1 MSDAA
6 AHAQGPPPLTGVA
19 LAVAA
24 IAIATGTFMQ
34 VLDTSIAN
42 VAIPTIS
49 GDLGVSPSQGTW
61 VITFFAMAN
70 GVSVPI
76 SGWLMARFGPVRTF
90 VTSVALFTIASLLCG
105 IAWNLPVLILFRLI
119 QGGVSGPM
127 IPGSLALLR
136 AIFPQKQATAANVIW
151 SMTTMAAPVAGPI
164 LGGWISD
171 NATWSWIFL
180 INVPIGIL
188 CVIGS
193 ARGLK
198 GRDTPGRKVPV
209 DGVGLGLLITWVS
222 ALQIMLDQG
231 KDVDWFSS
239 PAIVALAVVSAI
251 GFAAWV
257 IWEVTER
264 HPMVD
269 LTAFRSRNFTVG
281 TIAFC
286 LGYGALFA
294 NIVLVPLWLQTQL
307 GYIATWAGIVMAP
320 AGIMAVI
327 MSPLAARVFARVDTR
342 ISASLSLALF
352 AIACFMRAGLAPDA
366 DFAALALPM
375 WVQGAAMGF
384 FFTSVITLSLG
395 EIAPDKIA
403 SATGLLTFARITAGG
418 FAASLVTTLWDR
430 REALHQTRLAE
441 NLGTHGGALQPAL
454 DALHRLGV
462 DGAPALAAVGRS
474 AVGQAYASAAV
485 DVFWLSGW
493 IMLLIIPPL
502 WLAHRAV
509 PGAGQVAAAD

>member
-1 MSDAA
+1 M
-6 AHAQGPPPLTGVA
+6 LT
-19 LAVAA
+19 A

-49 GDLGVSPSQGTW
+49 GDLGVSPNQGTW

-90 VTSVALFTIASLLCG
+90 IASVVLFTIASFLCG

-136 AIFPQKQATAANVIW
+136 AIFPQKQAATAAALW

-171 NATWSWIFL
+171 NMTWSWIFF
-180 INVPIGIL
+180 INVPIGIA
-188 CVIGS
+188 CAIGC

-198 GRDTPGRKVPV
+198 GRDTPGRKLPV
-209 DGVGLGLLITWVS
+209 DGWGLSLLIVWVS

-231 KDVDWFSS
+231 KDADWFSS
-239 PAIVALAVVSAI
+239 PAVVALAAVAGI
-251 GFAAWV
+251 GFLAWV
-257 IWEVTER
+257 VWEITEK

-269 LTAFRSRNFTVG
+269 LSAFRSRNFTVG
-281 TIAFC
+281 VIGFC
-286 LGYGALFA
+286 LGYGVFFS
-294 NIVLVPLWLQTQL
+294 NTVLLPLWLQTQL
-307 GYIATWAGIVMAP
+307 GYIATWAGLVMAP

-327 MSPLAARVFARVDTR
+327 MSPVSTRLFGKVDTR
-342 ISASLSLALF
+342 ITASLALGLF
-352 AIACFMRAGLAPDA
+352 AIACFMRSLLPPDA
-366 DFAALALPM
+366 SFGALVAPM

-384 FFTSVITLSLG
+384 FFTALITLALG
-395 EIAPDKIA
+395 EIPPEKIA

-430 REALHQTRLAE
+430 REALHQTRLVE
-441 NLGTHGGALQPAL
+441 GLGSHAGQIAPTLGGLQG
-454 DALHRLGV
+454 LGV
-462 DGAPALAAVGRS
+462 SGAGAAQ
-474 AVGQAYASAAV
+474 AVARAVTGQAYAAAAV

-493 IMLLIIPPL
+493 IMLLIIPAL
-502 WLAHRAV
+502 WLARRAL
-509 PGAGQVAAAD
+509 PSGGPVAAD